1 MSAGRREGG
10 GRRGG
15 GGARGGR
22 WPAGELRL
30 ERRAVD
36 GDPAIEALV
45 VDRFGCADERMP
57 ERRARG
63 RALDAG
69 SEPIE
74 LLARVGPRFLGQ
86 QPVERV
92 LEVPLALVKL
102 GVRPAL

>member
-1 MSAGRREGG
+1 MSAGGREGG
-10 GRRGG
+10 GRGARRGG
-15 GGARGGR
+15 

-57 ERRARG
+57 ERRASE
-63 RALDAG
+63 RARDAG
-69 SEPIE
+69 AEPIE
-74 LLARVGPRFLGQ
+74 LLTRVGPRFLGQ
-86 QPVERV
+86 QPGERV